1 MGRLSTGISG
11 LDSLIEGGIPVG
23 SVTLL
28 SGNPGTGKTISSSH
42 FIYEGL
48 TSTTDDKDNG
58 VYISF
63 SESKSQ
69 FYQNSYRFG
78 MDFENYET
86 QNRFKF
92 LDFVSLTKDGIQ
104 DALEEILSAI
114 RITKAKRV
122 VLDSFTALS
131 LALSD
136 KIESRIAIHVFLGKL
151 MRAEGITSLVVI
163 EIPYGEERIGVGVEE
178 SIVDA
183 IIRLEHGE
191 DNASP
196 FYMKI
201 LKMRGTKIN
210 KERHVCN
217 IINGRG
223 MILYSKQNLSLIY
236 PVSEERVSTGI
247 PGFDERIDNDQ
258 SIIKKG
264 LIKGTFTAIIGA
276 TGSAKSTFAFQF
288 VANGIKKYN
297 DSSIFCS
304 LEDSV
309 NEIKRIGTGYGYD
322 ISDLEKKDY
331 QLYHLIQM
339 KKILMHLLQN

>member
-1 MGRLSTGISG
+1 MDIGRLSTGISG
-11 LDSLIEGGIPVG
+11 LDSLIEGGILHRI
-23 SVTLL
+23 SYLTIWK
-28 SGNPGTGKTISSSH
+28 SRYRKTISSSH
-42 FIYEGL
+42 FIYAGL

-78 MDFENYET
+78 MDFEIYET

-104 DALEEILSAI
+104 DALEEILSPM
-114 RITKAKRV
+114 RFTKAKRV

-136 KIESRIAIHVFLGKL
+136 KIEARIAIHVFLGKL

-163 EIPYGEERIGVGVEE
+163 EIPYGEERIGVGIEE
-178 SIVDA
+178 SIVDG

-201 LKMRGTKIN
+201 LKMRGLLK
-210 KERHVCN
+210 
-217 IINGRG
+217 
-223 MILYSKQNLSLIY
+223 L
-236 PVSEERVSTGI
+236 
-247 PGFDERIDNDQ
+247 
-258 SIIKKG
+258 IKKG
-264 LIKGTFTAIIGA
+264 MFAI
-276 TGSAKSTFAFQF
+276 
-288 VANGIKKYN
+288 
-297 DSSIFCS
+297 
-304 LEDSV
+304 
-309 NEIKRIGTGYGYD
+309 
-322 ISDLEKKDY
+322 
-331 QLYHLIQM
+331 
-339 KKILMHLLQN
+339 